1 MTAPFQP
8 ERSELLQP
16 ATRGGTGLNA
26 EYASMIQ
33 GTQKPSTDKPQ
44 VMTADGTQL
53 VIPPIGQTTTDQT
66 AAATTTKPGATA
78 DVSQAAAQTQPATEQ
93 LPKSVAYDPSL
104 PAPAWQRF
112 SQTPVALDGSLMP
125 ASGPGSP
132 GDTGPGP
139 AIPMY
144 MRLAPPGYYHNQ
156 PPTDGSTTSTAS
168 TDQSGQGQTVT
179 ADSSA
184 PVTADQQTA

>member
-1 MTAPFQP
+1 MFTMTAPFQP

-16 ATRGGTGLNA
+16 ATRGGNGLST
-26 EYASMIQ
+26 EYASLLQ
-33 GTQKPSTDKPQ
+33 STQKAATDKPQ
-44 VMTADGTQL
+44 VMSADGTQL

-66 AAATTTKPGATA
+66 AAATTQTKPGATA
-78 DVSQAAAQTQPATEQ
+78 DVSQAAAQTPATEQ
-93 LPKSVAYDPSL
+93 LPKSVAYDPTL
-104 PAPAWQRF
+104 AAPAWQRF

-139 AIPMY
+139 AMPMY

-156 PPTDGSTTSTAS
+156 PASDSTAP
-168 TDQSGQGQTVT
+168 TDQSSQGQTVASPAAT
-179 ADSSA
+179 
-184 PVTADQQTA
+184 DQQTA